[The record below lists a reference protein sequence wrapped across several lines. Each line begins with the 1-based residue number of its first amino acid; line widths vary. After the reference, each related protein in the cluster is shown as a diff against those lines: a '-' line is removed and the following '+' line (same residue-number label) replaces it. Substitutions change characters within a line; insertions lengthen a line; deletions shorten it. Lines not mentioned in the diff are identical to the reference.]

1 MLGRLLTYRPALL
14 LASLLL
20 WTAGFCMP
28 ILTGLANQAVFDELQ
43 PSTSTGRSLGLLF
56 AALVVIAVAEP
67 VLMVFWQWAHVTLEA
82 LVDALLR
89 TNLFAWIVA
98 RSGRNGRATGPV
110 TALGNLR
117 DDVPGYTG
125 LVNEW
130 YRIFGE
136 AAFVA
141 IALVILIR
149 IDPLVTLV
157 TFVPL
162 CGVVAGTHW
171 MRSRLPRLW
180 GQAREATNDVTTL
193 VADMF
198 AGVQTVKA
206 AGAEAGVVG
215 KLAEVNAARRQAEIR
230 SLVAGA
236 RIDAVSQAAIVTGQG
251 LVLLVGAGAML
262 AGRFSVGDFV
272 VFSIYLDW
280 MLELPRRV
288 GRLLSQRKTS
298 RQSLTRL
305 QDTMNDGT
313 PVTTL
318 ARHRPFELRERAAD
332 PLTSNEAA
340 AGDRLRELELDNLSY
355 THPSSGQGIENVSLR
370 LRRGTITVVVGGV
383 GAGKSTLLEVLLGL
397 RTADGGRI
405 RWNGEDVS
413 TPADFMRPPRVAYK
427 PQEPRLFSDTLRDNI
442 LLGLPDDPARL
453 DAAVSAAAL
462 THDVRRLDNG
472 LDTLVGGRGVRL
484 SGGQRQRTA
493 AARMFYRRAELY
505 VVDDLSSAL
514 DDRTEAEI
522 WQHLGAERD
531 TGTTFLV
538 VSHHPAALRNADQL
552 VTLEAGRVAATR
564 ERSGG

>member
-1 MLGRLLTYRPALL
+1 MLGKLFTYRPGLL
-14 LASLLL
+14 VASTLL

-28 ILTGLANQAVFDELQ
+28 ILTGLANQAIFDELQ

-56 AALVVIAVAEP
+56 AALVVVAVAEP
-67 VLMVFWQWAHVTLEA
+67 VLMVCWQWTHVTLEA
-82 LVDALLR
+82 VVDALVR

-98 RSGRNGRATGPV
+98 KSGRNGRASAPV

-136 AAFVA
+136 AAFVVV
-141 IALVILIR
+141 ALVILIR

-162 CGVVAGTHW
+162 CAVVAGTHW

-180 GQAREATNDVTTL
+180 GRARDATTAVTTL
-193 VADMF
+193 VADTF

-206 AGAEAGVVG
+206 AGAEAAVVS
-215 KLAEVNAARRQAEIR
+215 KLAEVNDARRHAEVR

-236 RIDAVSQAAIVTGQG
+236 RIDAISQAAIVTGQG

-298 RQSLTRL
+298 QQSLARL
-305 QDTMNDGT
+305 QETMNDGT
-313 PVTTL
+313 PATTL
-318 ARHRPFELRERAAD
+318 ARHRPFELHEPAPD
-332 PLTSNEAA
+332 PLAGNEDQP
-340 AGDRLRELELDNLSY
+340 GERLRELRLENLSY
-355 THPSSGQGIENVSLR
+355 RHPGSGQGIEDVSLC
-370 LRRGTITVVVGGV
+370 LRRGTITVVGGGV

-397 RTADGGRI
+397 RTADAGRI
-405 RWNGEDVS
+405 LWNGEIVS
-413 TPADFMRPPRVAYK
+413 APACFMRPPRVAYK
-427 PQEPRLFSDTLRDNI
+427 PQAPRLFSDTLRENI
-442 LLGLPDDPARL
+442 LLGRPEDEARL
-453 DAAVSAAAL
+453 RAAIGDAAL
-462 THDVRRLDNG
+462 TQDVQRLDNG

-484 SGGQRQRTA
+484 SGGQQQRAA

-505 VVDDLSSAL
+505 VIDDLSSAL
-514 DDRTEAEI
+514 DDRTENEI
-522 WQHLGAERD
+522 WQHLDLARRA
-531 TGTTFLV
+531 GTTFLV
-538 VSHHPAALRNADQL
+538 VSHHPAALRYADQ
-552 VTLEAGRVAATR
+552 VVSLEPG
-564 ERSGG
+564 